1 MTKDYAKYRS
11 PHPSRRSRSKPKSSS
26 SFVTTSIIVALCF
39 GLGLGFGGSWLAN
52 NSEDKNFFDKKE
64 TQELVKKQAISTKP
78 RMRAEIEEI
87 PPARFDFYTLLPN
100 MEVEGEEAS
109 SSQSAVATAT
119 TPTATSPATAQA
131 QIQTAPLQTTAPAVS
146 TAQSTTI
153 AAPAGQLTGLAAAP
167 QGGPASP
174 ALQQALSPS
183 TSAKS
188 SNPSDLKLA
197 FVIQAG
203 SFKNQAAA
211 EKLKAKLAFKG
222 LQSKIETTPA
232 QNGDIWYRVVIGPLA
247 SQAEAKS
254 IQTDLQNTEKLN
266 SLVLRVRV

>member
-11 PHPSRRSRSKPKSSS
+11 THTPSRSRAKPKSNA

-39 GLGLGFGGSWLAN
+39 GLVLGFGGSWLTN
-52 NSEDKNFFDKKE
+52 KSEDGNFFGKKE
-64 TQELVKKQAISTKP
+64 TQKLAKEQTAPVKP

-100 MEVEGEEAS
+100 MDAESEEALAS
-109 SSQSAVATAT
+109 TAAASA
-119 TPTATSPATAQA
+119 PATQA
-131 QIQTAPLQTTAPAVS
+131 QTQVS
-146 TAQSTTI
+146 QPSTPGLTTAQSAGTPTT
-153 AAPAGQLTGLAAAP
+153 AGQPSSVAAAP
-167 QGGPASP
+167 TTQQTPTSR
-174 ALQQALSPS
+174 ALQEALSPAPE
-183 TSAKS
+183 TKPMNSA
-188 SNPSDLKLA
+188 DLKLA

-222 LQSKIETTPA
+222 LQSKIETSSA

-247 SQAEAKS
+247 SQAQAKS
-254 IQTDLQNTEKLN
+254 IQADLQSTENLN

>member
-11 PHPSRRSRSKPKSSS
+11 PHASTRSRSKPKSSS

-52 NSEDKNFFDKKE
+52 NSEDKSFFNTKE
-64 TQELVKKQAISTKP
+64 TQELVKKQTTSAKP
-78 RMRAEIEEI
+78 RMQAEIEEV

-119 TPTATSPATAQA
+119 TRAAALPATAQV
-131 QIQTAPLQTTAPAVS
+131 QIQAPLQTSDPAVS
-146 TAQSTTI
+146 TTQPATTVAPTGQI
-153 AAPAGQLTGLAAAP
+153 AASATAP
-167 QGGPASP
+167 HGVPVSP

-183 TSAKS
+183 TPAKS
-188 SNPSDLKLA
+188 TNPSDLKLA

-203 SFKNQAAA
+203 SFKNQVAA

-222 LQSKIETTPA
+222 LQSKIETSPA

-254 IQTDLQNTEKLN
+254 IQADLQNTEKLN